1 MEIEDSY
8 PSAKE
13 SCQDDIFAEPS
24 NDSASTQRVFTLMV
38 CINALL
44 NYDTGVIPASL
55 PDLQNEMPMS
65 FRQQAAIG
73 SLLYIG
79 ICRSSLIVSVVFQR
93 FAASKVL
100 KLMLIINSCF
110 CLLFSLSYSTPM
122 MYLSRFGMGFTQAFC
137 LIYAPVWTN
146 EFAPST
152 KCTRWMGILQCAVP
166 LGVVLGYGIAS
177 LFQAMDVSFFS
188 WRRAI
193 QLQAV
198 LEIPLIAG
206 LHSIE
211 PRHIDILSLKQ
222 LVSPGQSSPRGKE
235 GEVRMDAINITN
247 LAGFCEQLRM
257 LANNLIFV
265 FLTLALCNMFF
276 VVSGIQYWVTLYML
290 KTLNANPIL
299 VVVGFVVIS
308 TTAPILGVLTGGYVA
323 DYYGGYKGKNI
334 RTAVR
339 ICVVFGLLAFVVAV
353 PAGFVRNV
361 VGEIILLWMLLFFGG
376 CVLPAA
382 TGITV
387 NSMPK
392 EYQSSS
398 SAVSQ
403 LAFNLGGFFLSPVL
417 SATIMDQFDNEIEA
431 LTWGFRFTLACSV
444 ISLGF
449 ALATY
454 YVIAR
459 EGSMY
464 IVQGEQVND
473 DEYEVNLQEIARRI
487 KPIAIS

>member
-1 MEIEDSY
+1 
-8 PSAKE
+8 
-13 SCQDDIFAEPS
+13 
-24 NDSASTQRVFTLMV
+24 
-38 CINALL
+38 
-44 NYDTGVIPASL
+44 
-55 PDLQNEMPMS
+55 
-65 FRQQAAIG
+65 
-73 SLLYIG
+73 
-79 ICRSSLIVSVVFQR
+79 
-93 FAASKVL
+93 
-100 KLMLIINSCF
+100 
-110 CLLFSLSYSTPM
+110 
-122 MYLSRFGMGFTQAFC
+122 
-137 LIYAPVWTN
+137 
-146 EFAPST
+146 
-152 KCTRWMGILQCAVP
+152 
-166 LGVVLGYGIAS
+166 
-177 LFQAMDVSFFS
+177 
-188 WRRAI
+188 
-193 QLQAV
+193 
-198 LEIPLIAG
+198 
-206 LHSIE
+206 
-211 PRHIDILSLKQ
+211 
-222 LVSPGQSSPRGKE
+222 
-235 GEVRMDAINITN
+235 
-247 LAGFCEQLRM
+247 
-257 LANNLIFV
+257 
-265 FLTLALCNMFF
+265 MFF

-353 PAGFVRNV
+353 PAGFVRYV
-361 VGEIILLWMLLFFGG
+361 VGEIVLLWMLLFFGG

-454 YVIAR
+454 YVIVR

-464 IVQGEQVND
+464 MVQG
-473 DEYEVNLQEIARRI
+473 RMI
-487 KPIAIS
+487 KVI